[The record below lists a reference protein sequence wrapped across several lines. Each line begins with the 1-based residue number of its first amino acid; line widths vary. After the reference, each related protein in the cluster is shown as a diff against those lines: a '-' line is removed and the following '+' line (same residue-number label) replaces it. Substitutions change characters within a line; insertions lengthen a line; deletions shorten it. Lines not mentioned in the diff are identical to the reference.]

1 MKHAIRHIHF
11 VGVGGSG
18 MSGIAEVLFN
28 LGYRITGSDLADSAT
43 LKRLAG
49 LGIGT
54 FVGHD
59 AAHIAGADA
68 VVTSTA
74 VHADNPEVVA
84 AREKRIPVVP
94 RAMMLA
100 ELMRLKQGVAIAGTH
115 GKTTTTSLVAS
126 VLAAAGLDPT
136 FVIGGRLNSA
146 GANARLGSGDY
157 IVVEADESD
166 ASFLNLMPVMAVVTN
181 IDADHMETY
190 GHDFSKLKKAFVD
203 FLHRMPFY
211 GVAVLCT
218 DDPAVREI
226 VPEVSCPVTSYGFGE
241 DAQVRAVN
249 VRAVGQQMHF
259 TAQRRNGVTLPD
271 LDIVLNLPGEHNVR
285 NALAVIAI
293 AVELNVP
300 DEAVQRGLAD
310 FKGVG
315 RRFQR
320 YGDVKLRGAQGL
332 GSFTLIDDYGHHPV
346 EMAATIAAA
355 RGAFPGR
362 RLVLAFQP
370 HRYTRT
376 RDCFEDFVKV
386 IGGADAVLLGEVYA
400 AGEPPIVAADG
411 RSLARALRV
420 AGKVEPVFI
429 DDIAA
434 MPQAILDNARDGD
447 VVICMGAG
455 SIGAVPAKVV
465 ELGGSASSSS
475 TSPER
480 TSGTTPVR
488 EGRTQ

>member
-1 MKHAIRHIHF
+1 MKHAIKHIHF
-11 VGVGGSG
+11 VGIGGAG
-18 MSGIAEVLFN
+18 MSGIAEVLLN
-28 LGYRITGSDLADSAT
+28 LGYTISGSDLSDSAT
-43 LKRLAG
+43 LKRLGA
-49 LGIGT
+49 LGIKT
-54 FVGHD
+54 FVGH
-59 AAHIAGADA
+59 AATNVEGADA

-74 VHADNPEVVA
+74 VQPTNPEVIV

-94 RAMMLA
+94 RALMLA

-126 VLAAAGLDPT
+126 VLAEGGLDPT

-146 GANARLGSGDY
+146 GANAKLGSGDY

-166 ASFLNLMPVMAVVTN
+166 ASFLNLLPVMAVVTN

-190 GHDFSKLKKAFVD
+190 GHDFNRLKGAFVD

-211 GVAVLCT
+211 GTAILCT
-218 DDPAVREI
+218 DDAAIREI
-226 VPEVSCPVTSYGFGE
+226 VPQVSCPVTSYGFGA
-241 DAQVRAVN
+241 DAQVRAVD
-249 VRAVGQQMHF
+249 VRAVGAQMHF

-271 LDIVLNLPGEHNVR
+271 LPIVLNLAGEHNVL
-285 NALAVIAI
+285 NALSAIAV

-300 DEAVQRGLAD
+300 DAAVQKALAE

-315 RRFQR
+315 RRFQS
-320 YGDVKLRGAQGL
+320 YGNLPVKAANGGGQ
-332 GSFTLIDDYGHHPV
+332 FTVIEDYGHHPV
-346 EMAATIAAA
+346 EVQATLAAA

-386 IGGADAVLLGEVYA
+386 IGAGADAVLLAEVYA
-400 AGEPPIVAADG
+400 AGEDPIVAADG

-420 AGKVEPVFI
+420 AGRLEPVFV

-434 MPQAILDNARDGD
+434 MPQAVFDNARDGD
-447 VVICMGAG
+447 VVMCMGAG
-455 SIGAVPAKVV
+455 SIGSVPAKLV
-465 ELGGSASSSS
+465 EMGGAA
-475 TSPER
+475 
-480 TSGTTPVR
+480 
-488 EGRTQ
+488 

>member
-18 MSGIAEVLFN
+18 MSGIAEVLLN
-28 LGYRITGSDLADSAT
+28 LGYTISGSDLADSAT
-43 LKRLAG
+43 LRRLQG
-49 LGIGT
+49 LGIAT
-54 FVGHD
+54 CVGH
-59 AAHIAGADA
+59 AAANIEGADA

-74 VHADNPEVVA
+74 VRADNPEVVA
-84 AREKRIPVVP
+84 ARERKIPVVP
-94 RAMMLA
+94 RALMLA
-100 ELMRLKQGVAIAGTH
+100 ELMRLKQGIAIAGTH

-126 VLAAAGLDPT
+126 VLAAAGMDPT

-146 GANARLGSGDY
+146 GANARLGSGDH

-166 ASFLNLMPVMAVVTN
+166 ASFLNLLPVMAVVTN

-190 GHDFSKLKKAFVD
+190 GHDFGRLKKAFVD

-211 GVAVLCT
+211 GVAILCT
-218 DDPAVREI
+218 DDAAVREI
-226 VPEVSCPVTSYGFGE
+226 VPEVSCPVTSYGFNDG
-241 DAQVRAVN
+241 AQVRAVD
-249 VRAVGQQMHF
+249 VRAVDGQMHF
-259 TAQRRNGVTLPD
+259 TVQRRNGITLPD
-271 LDIVLNLPGEHNVR
+271 LPVVLNLPGEHNVL
-285 NALAVIAI
+285 NALAVIAV
-293 AVELNVP
+293 AVELSVP
-300 DEAVQRGLAD
+300 DEAVQRGLAE

-320 YGDVKLRGAQGL
+320 YGEVAVPAAQGA
-332 GSFTLIDDYGHHPV
+332 GAFTLIEDYGHHPV

-386 IGGADAVLLGEVYA
+386 LGHADAVLLAEVYA
-400 AGEPPIVAADG
+400 AGEAPIVAADG
-411 RSLARALRV
+411 RALARALRV
-420 AGKVEPVFI
+420 AGKVEPVFV
-429 DDIAA
+429 DAIAA

-455 SIGAVPAKVV
+455 SIGAVPARVV
-465 ELGGSASSSS
+465 EIGGPAAKKS
-475 TSPER
+475 ER
-480 TSGTTPVR
+480 LTR
-488 EGRTQ
+488 EGRAL